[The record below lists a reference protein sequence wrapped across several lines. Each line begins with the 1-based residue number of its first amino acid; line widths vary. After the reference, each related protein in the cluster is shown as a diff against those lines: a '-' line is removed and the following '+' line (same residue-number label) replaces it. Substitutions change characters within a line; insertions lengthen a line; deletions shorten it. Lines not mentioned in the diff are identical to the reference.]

1 MMPEKNPYDVMAP
14 IYDRMNEEIDY
25 ARWADFIEAQFAR
38 FAKAK
43 PELVLDLAAGT
54 GSMTIELARR
64 GYDMTAIDMSEDMLS
79 AAADRIAEA
88 ELSGVLLLLQDMTEF
103 ELYGTVDA
111 IVCCLDSVN
120 HLTGQGDFA
129 RCASLAHNYLNPD
142 GLFLFDVN
150 TPHKFETVYGENDF
164 ILDDEEGGTV
174 CCWRNFYDKETGICD
189 FDLTVFTERADG
201 TYSRTDTV
209 QKERCYTEEEIR
221 LTLEKAG
228 FEVLGFFADYHFTAA
243 SETDDRWYIAARCK
257 KDI

>member
-88 ELSGVLLLLQDMTEF
+88 ALSGVLLLLQDMTEF

-129 RCASLAHNYLNPD
+129 RCVSL
-142 GLFLFDVN
+142 GR
-150 TPHKFETVYGENDF
+150 G
-164 ILDDEEGGTV
+164 
-174 CCWRNFYDKETGICD
+174 
-189 FDLTVFTERADG
+189 
-201 TYSRTDTV
+201 
-209 QKERCYTEEEIR
+209 R
-221 LTLEKAG
+221 LHG
-228 FEVLGFFADYHFTAA
+228 RV
-243 SETDDRWYIAARCK
+243 RR
-257 KDI
+257 